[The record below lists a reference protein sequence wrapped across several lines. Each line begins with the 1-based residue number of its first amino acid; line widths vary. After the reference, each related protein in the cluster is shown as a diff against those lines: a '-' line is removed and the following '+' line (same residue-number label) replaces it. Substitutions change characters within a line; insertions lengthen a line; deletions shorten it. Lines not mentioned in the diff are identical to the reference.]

1 MLAKKAYS
9 VWGTHDSNVKENFIL
24 DHIFGG
30 TTMPFCQTSKA
41 NIYYEII
48 GTGIPI
54 IMLHGFT
61 PDHRLMKGCMEP
73 VFLEQEGWKRIY
85 FDLPGMGKTTNY
97 SSIQNSDEML
107 EVVNEF
113 IQALIPDEPYLLV
126 GESYGGYL
134 ARGIMRKSAERL
146 LGAAFICPLII
157 PEKEQRTVPEH
168 CVVTSDYAFLSTL
181 SQQELVDFQSNQVVL
196 NAYNWKRYTA
206 EVLVGCSIA
215 DHAFLEKIQ
224 QSYSFSFAV
233 DEQFFAKPSIFLL
246 GKQDSVVGYE
256 DAFAIL
262 KKFPRATFAIVDI
275 AGHNLQIE
283 QPELFT
289 NLMSE
294 WLNRVEAEQGRH
306 NQND

>member
-1 MLAKKAYS
+1 MIQ
-9 VWGTHDSNVKENFIL
+9 TR
-24 DHIFGG
+24 GG

-41 NIYYEII
+41 NIYFEII

-73 VFLEQEGWKRIY
+73 IFLEQKGWKRIY

-113 IQALIPDEPYLLV
+113 IQALIPDESYLLV

-134 ARGIMRKSAERL
+134 AHGIMRKSAERL

-168 CVVTSDYAFLSTL
+168 CIVTLDHAFLATL
-181 SQQELVDFQSNQVVL
+181 SQQELEDFQSNQVVL

-224 QSYSFSFAV
+224 QSYGFSFAV
-233 DEQFFAKPSIFLL
+233 DEQSFAKPSLFLL

-256 DAFAIL
+256 DAFTIL
-262 KKFPRATFAIVDI
+262 KKFPRATFAIVDS

-294 WLNRVEAEQGRH
+294 WLNRVEAEQRRH

>member
-1 MLAKKAYS
+1 
-9 VWGTHDSNVKENFIL
+9 
-24 DHIFGG
+24 
-30 TTMPFCQTSKA
+30 MPFCQTSKA

-157 PEKEQRTVPEH
+157 PEKEQRKKLQYAVGSIERIAPKYKRQKCCTFNVFVFFFYRFEFRTWRSS
-168 CVVTSDYAFLSTL
+168 CTSVLKTLIST
-181 SQQELVDFQSNQVVL
+181 FF
-196 NAYNWKRYTA
+196 YKR
-206 EVLVGCSIA
+206 L
-215 DHAFLEKIQ
+215 
-224 QSYSFSFAV
+224 
-233 DEQFFAKPSIFLL
+233 FLL
-246 GKQDSVVGYE
+246 LKGSFCMNKVV
-256 DAFAIL
+256 II
-262 KKFPRATFAIVDI
+262 KS
-275 AGHNLQIE
+275 NLWSCPKI
-283 QPELFT
+283 T
-289 NLMSE
+289 
-294 WLNRVEAEQGRH
+294 
-306 NQND
+306 

>member
-1 MLAKKAYS
+1 MLQK
-9 VWGTHDSNVKENFIL
+9 WGTNDSNETENCIL

-41 NIYYEII
+41 NIYFEII

-73 VFLEQEGWKRIY
+73 IFLEQEGWKRIY

-107 EVVNEF
+107 EVVKEF
-113 IQALIPDEPYLLV
+113 IQALISDECYLLV

-146 LGAAFICPLII
+146 LGATFICPLII
-157 PEKEQRTVPEH
+157 PEKEQRRVPEH
-168 CVVTSDYAFLSTL
+168 CVVTSDHAFLATL
-181 SQQELVDFQSNQVVL
+181 SQEELEDFQSNQVVL
-196 NAYNWKRYTA
+196 DAYNWKRYTT
-206 EVLVGCSIA
+206 EVLVGCKKA

-224 QSYSFSFAV
+224 QNYGFSFAV
-233 DEQFFAKPSIFLL
+233 DEQSFAKPCLFLL

-256 DAFAIL
+256 DAFTIL
-262 KKFPRATFAIVDI
+262 EKFPRATFAILDM

-283 QPELFT
+283 QPELFN

-294 WLNRVEAEQGRH
+294 WLDRVEAEQRRN
-306 NQND
+306 NQHD

>member
-1 MLAKKAYS
+1 
-9 VWGTHDSNVKENFIL
+9 
-24 DHIFGG
+24 
-30 TTMPFCQTSKA
+30 MPFCQTSKA
-41 NIYYEII
+41 NIYFEII

-54 IMLHGFT
+54 IMLHGFS

-73 VFLEQEGWKRIY
+73 IFLEQEGWKRIY

-113 IQALIPDEPYLLV
+113 IKTMTPDESYLLV

-134 ARGIMRKSAERL
+134 ARGIIRESAERL

-157 PEKEQRTVPEH
+157 TEKWQRTVPER
-168 CVVTSDYAFLSTL
+168 CIVTSDHAFLATL
-181 SQQELVDFQSNQVVL
+181 SQQELEDFQSNQVVL
-196 NAYNWKRYTA
+196 DAYNWKRYTS
-206 EVLVGCSIA
+206 EVLVGCNIA
-215 DHAFLEKIQ
+215 DHAFLDKIQ
-224 QSYSFSFAV
+224 QSYGFSFAV
-233 DEQFFAKPSIFLL
+233 DEQSFDKPCLFLL

-256 DAFAIL
+256 DAFTIL
-262 KKFPRATFAIVDI
+262 EKFPRATFAILDI

-294 WLNRVEAEQGRH
+294 WLDRVEAEQGRR
-306 NQND
+306 NQDD